1 MSTISNNPIVQDA
14 LQRIRNEETDKL
26 SKVNAL
32 SSLLKKSRG
41 SSYYGFNGTTSDG
54 VGYLVS
60 CTPNCMEITPN
71 NGDPIQLTWKE
82 VANEL
87 IDMRQ
92 MKPVE
97 SNLSYAIQLNGRIL
111 ANAQAAQVS
120 LYEVCKG
127 LKEMRDGKLYKELGY
142 SNFEQYC
149 ETEVGIKRIQA
160 HKYISVIEKLGS
172 NFVSPGKQNLG
183 IKKLYL
189 LSTLSESDRTELTER
204 VDLEGATA
212 RQLEAEI
219 DQLKREKQSVSDT
232 ADQLRKQCMS
242 QQEQVR
248 QLEEQVQELEN
259 RPIEVAVETSREVE
273 QMRDAMNR
281 NSSEWGKRYDA
292 LQEEN
297 LTRERELHQ
306 KYQQQLK
313 EQKADYEQQLA
324 QAEQVP
330 YEAGQEWISIA
341 EKTVHTAVKQ
351 LIQAGRPV
359 FLLYTRLK
367 KELELMED
375 LMKEEP
381 SNGNRN

>member
-26 SKVNAL
+26 SKVNVL
-32 SSLLKKSRG
+32 SLFLKKSRG

-54 VGYLVS
+54 AGYLVS

-71 NGDPIQLTWKE
+71 NGDSIQLTWKE
-82 VANEL
+82 AANEL

-149 ETEVGIKRIQA
+149 ETEVGIKRMQA

-172 NFVSPGKQNLG
+172 NFVSPGIQNLG

-248 QLEEQVQELEN
+248 QLEEQVQELES